1 MKPTN
6 PMAQL
11 RQWKEN
17 NARNFSPVNQSKNDP
32 IDGRK
37 NSPTNER
44 KIALVNVPDKSGE
57 FPKIYDTPHDPN
69 NCTKS
74 NLLKNQQIE
83 KSQLENHGEPKKKY
97 QGKLSIN
104 PLAFKLTQLTRQ
116 FKLIQESNQKCFDVY
131 PDDFHHK
138 LKFRGELMDISDR
151 LKAGGKL
158 LNQLAKLQGV
168 TFTRENQA
176 VLRDFNQAN
185 GYLLTKFNEVIEQI
199 DSLNLERVE
208 NEKLQGAKD
217 E

>member
-17 NARNFSPVNQSKNDP
+17 NALKNEPV
-32 IDGRK
+32 
-37 NSPTNER
+37 
-44 KIALVNVPDKSGE
+44 
-57 FPKIYDTPHDPN
+57 
-69 NCTKS
+69 TKS
-74 NLLKNQQIE
+74 KFVFSE
-83 KSQLENHGEPKKKY
+83 KTQSESRREPEKKY

-116 FKLIQESNQKCFDVY
+116 FKLIQDSNQKCFEVY

-138 LKFRGELMDISDR
+138 IKMRGEMVEIVEK

-158 LNQLAKLQGV
+158 LNQLAKMQGV
-168 TFTRENQA
+168 TFTRDNQSI
-176 VLRDFNQAN
+176 LRDFNNAN

-199 DSLNLERVE
+199 DKLNIEFVQRE
-208 NEKLQGAKD
+208 NAPKD
-217 E
+217 LKDS